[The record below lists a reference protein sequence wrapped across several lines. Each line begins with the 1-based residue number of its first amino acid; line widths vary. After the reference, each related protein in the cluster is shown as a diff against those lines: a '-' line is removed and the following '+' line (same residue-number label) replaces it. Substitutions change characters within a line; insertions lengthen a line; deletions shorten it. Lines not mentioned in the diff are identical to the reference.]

1 MKPYIASVVRNN
13 LQVLV
18 GVLLAYGV
26 SESEAHEWVKA
37 SEPIVTG
44 LALYVI
50 AQAWSFANVK
60 TVTKIKAWAK
70 RYGMSIL

>member
-1 MKPYIASVVRNN
+1 MKPFISSIVRNF
-13 LQVLV
+13 LQVLA
-18 GVLLAYGV
+18 GALLAYGV
-26 SESEAHEWVKA
+26 NESDAHEWVTA

-50 AQAWSFANVK
+50 AQAWSFTNAK